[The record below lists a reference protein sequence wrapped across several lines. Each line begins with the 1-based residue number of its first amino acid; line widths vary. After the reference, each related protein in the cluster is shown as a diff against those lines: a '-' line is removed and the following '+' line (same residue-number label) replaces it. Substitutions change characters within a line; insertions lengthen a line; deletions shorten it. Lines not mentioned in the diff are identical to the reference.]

1 MAKAKST
8 SEVAEDLG
16 SLLADTLNKKFKET
30 SFKTAYFLEGDADA
44 PVHVN
49 EFVSTGASILDVA
62 ISNRKD
68 GGFPVG
74 RITEITGLEQSGK
87 SLLAAHAL
95 ANTQKKGG
103 MAVFIDTENAVPPA
117 FFTAV
122 GIDLGKMLYISLDS
136 VEDIFDAIET
146 MVEKVRASDKKRLVT
161 IVVDSVAGA
170 STKQE
175 LESDF
180 EKDGYATAKA
190 IIISKAMR
198 KITNLIGRERICLIF
213 TNQLRTKMGVSF
225 GDPWTTS
232 GGKAIAYHSSVRL
245 RLKNVGNIKAKI
257 HGVEQIVGKKTSA
270 HVIKN
275 RLGPPE
281 RGCEYEVFYASGID
295 NYSSWLTVLKD
306 YKLINQSGAWYSY
319 VNKVT
324 GEELKFQAKDFK
336 KLILNDQQLYDTIY
350 NEICDHLVMK
360 YESSLSL
367 LDLNDVV
374 TDTSDL
380 SDGSNVDDIEER
392 WLNDLESTN
401 IK

>member
-1 MAKAKST
+1 MAKTKTT
-8 SEVAEDLG
+8 SEVSEDLG
-16 SLLADTLNKKFKET
+16 SLLADTLNKKFKDT
-30 SFKTAYFLEGDADA
+30 SFKTAYFLEGDPDA

-49 EFVSTGASILDVA
+49 EFVSTGSSILDLA

-95 ANTQKKGG
+95 ANTQKRGG
-103 MAVFIDTENAVPPA
+103 LAIFIDTENAVPPP

-122 GIDLGKMLYISLDS
+122 GIDLSKMIYIGLDT
-136 VEDIFDAIET
+136 VEDIFEAVET
-146 MVEKVRASDKKRLVT
+146 VIEKVRASDKKRLVT
-161 IVVDSVAGA
+161 IVVDSIAGA

-175 LESDF
+175 MEADF

-245 RLKNVGNIKAKI
+245 RLKNIGNIKAKI
-257 HGVEQIVGKKTSA
+257 HGVEQTVGKKTSVN
-270 HVIKN
+270 VIKN

-281 RGCEYEVFYASGID
+281 RGCDYEVFYASGID
-295 NYSSWLTVLKD
+295 NYSSWLSVLKD
-306 YKLINQSGAWYSY
+306 YKLVNQSGAWYSY
-319 VNKVT
+319 VNKTT
-324 GEELKFQAKDFK
+324 GEEIKFQSKEFK
-336 KLILNDQQLYDTIY
+336 NIILNDQQLYNTIY
-350 NEICDHLVMK
+350 DEMCEYLIMK
-360 YESSLSL
+360 YESSASL
-367 LDLNDVV
+367 LELDDVV
-374 TDTSDL
+374 TDAD
-380 SDGSNVDDIEER
+380 DVDE
-392 WLNDLESTN
+392 LT
-401 IK
+401 

>member
-1 MAKAKST
+1 MAKAKT
-8 SEVAEDLG
+8 VTEVADDLG
-16 SLLADTLNKKFKET
+16 LVLANAVNKKFKQQT
-30 SFKTAYFLEGDADA
+30 YKSAYFLEGDPDA

-49 EFVSTGASILDVA
+49 EFVSSGSSILDLA

-103 MAVFIDTENAVPPA
+103 MAICIDTENAFPPD

-122 GIDLGKMLYISLDS
+122 GIDLKKMLYIS
-136 VEDIFDAIET
+136 VETIEEVFEAIET
-146 MVEKVRASDKKRLVT
+146 VIEQVRSSDKKRLVT
-161 IVVDSVAGA
+161 IVVDSVAGV
-170 STKQE
+170 SHKQE
-175 LESDF
+175 LEGDYD
-180 EKDGYATAKA
+180 KDGYATTKA

-198 KITNLIGRERICLIF
+198 KITNFVGRERICLIF

-232 GGKAIAYHSSVRL
+232 GGKAIAYHSSVRI
-245 RLKNVGNIKAKI
+245 RLKNIGNIKAKFN
-257 HGVEQIVGKKTSA
+257 GVEQNVGKKTSA
-270 HVIKN
+270 YVFKN

-281 RGCEYEVFYASGID
+281 RGCDYEVFYASGID
-295 NYSSWLTVLKD
+295 NYSSWFNVLKE
-306 YKLINQSGAWYSY
+306 YKLITQSGAWYAY

-336 KLILNDQQLYDTIY
+336 KLILSDPSLYDIIY
-350 NEICDHLVMK
+350 NEICDYLIMK
-360 YESSLSL
+360 YDSAASL
-367 LDLNDVV
+367 LDFDDVGV
-374 TDTSDL
+374 V
-380 SDGSNVDDIEER
+380 VDDSDSTPSQL
-392 WLNDLESTN
+392 LNEND
-401 IK
+401 